1 METRRLQAFI
11 QMIDAGS
18 LTRAAQL
25 LGIAQPAL
33 SQQVAMMEADFGV
46 QLLVRSR
53 KGVTPTPAGRA
64 LYRHAQTILR
74 QLDQAHDEVARSIDE
89 LTGTVRIGLPLTAAA
104 ILSIPLLRAV
114 HARHPNVSLYLVDG
128 MPGNLLNEFTMN
140 GRIDIGLLPG
150 NISAAHVNV
159 RPLLSERLA
168 LVCSAQSALGSSR
181 EPIQVRDLDGLP
193 LVLPEETNRVRQVV
207 DAGFASVGIE
217 PNVVSEMNSVYSL
230 CSAAAANLGAAIV
243 PMAGAQIA
251 NSHLVVRLLVDPEIE
266 RPIHLGISD
275 AAPLTAPAQAIYDL
289 ILDVTANL
297 IVSGEWPGARLMAAD

>member
-1 METRRLQAFI
+1 
-11 QMIDAGS
+11 
-18 LTRAAQL
+18 
-25 LGIAQPAL
+25 
-33 SQQVAMMEADFGV
+33 
-46 QLLVRSR
+46 
-53 KGVTPTPAGRA
+53 
-64 LYRHAQTILR
+64 
-74 QLDQAHDEVARSIDE
+74 
-89 LTGTVRIGLPLTAAA
+89 
-104 ILSIPLLRAV
+104 
-114 HARHPNVSLYLVDG
+114 
-128 MPGNLLNEFTMN
+128 
-140 GRIDIGLLPG
+140 
-150 NISAAHVNV
+150 
-159 RPLLSERLA
+159 
-168 LVCSAQSALGSSR
+168 
-181 EPIQVRDLDGLP
+181 LP